1 MDYSD
6 YVVDSNVNKVVWRQ
20 IGVKEMSKGMKY
32 LTIKEK
38 KALVL
43 AGKDVPLCVGES
55 RKKNSYIAKLRGTIF
70 DGSLKNKNI
79 NI

>member
-1 MDYSD
+1 
-6 YVVDSNVNKVVWRQ
+6 
-20 IGVKEMSKGMKY
+20 MSKEIKY

-38 KALVL
+38 KALIL

-55 RKKNSYIAKLRGTIF
+55 RNKNSYIAKLRGTIF

-79 NI
+79 SI